1 MEFTNLVQ
9 IILIVV
15 NKLSRLS
22 WSIDKDDVLRFYA
35 MYYSQRWL
43 VLCKMKAFGTQ
54 VEFLIFDGSIGL
66 LLR

>member
-22 WSIDKDDVLRFYA
+22 WSIDKDDVLRLYA
-35 MYYSQRWL
+35 MYYSQR
-43 VLCKMKAFGTQ
+43 
-54 VEFLIFDGSIGL
+54 
-66 LLR
+66 